1 MFALWYKNVTD
12 VVRSKILKL
21 KLKYGKA
28 TRGRQ

>member
-1 MFALWYKNVTD
+1 MFVLWYKNVKDTMHST
-12 VVRSKILKL
+12 VLKL